1 MFVDVILMGTFTSC
15 KLFQMILSECAP
27 STYDSCE
34 TLLIRINPFV
44 ILSRRY
50 SETRLHDICEIAIL
64 TMVTVKVTFF
74 WSVLCSSIEEK
85 PAVFI
90 IRLCHPSA
98 LNMEGMF
105 FRDFGRPAYITK
117 CTASHPGR

>member
-1 MFVDVILMGTFTSC
+1 MSVDIIEMGTFTSC
-15 KLFQMILSECAP
+15 KLFLRILSECAP

-34 TLLIRINPFV
+34 TLLIRTNQFV
-44 ILSRRY
+44 ILSRSY
-50 SETRLHDICEIAIL
+50 SETRLHDICETAIL
-64 TMVTVKVTFF
+64 TVVTVKVTFF
-74 WSVLCSSIEEK
+74 WSALCSSIEEE

-98 LNMEGMF
+98 SNMEGMF
-105 FRDFGRPAYITK
+105 FRDCGGPAYITK